1 MAASNIPRIPRLK
14 LRSTI
19 MRVDPN
25 YIANLTAAVDQSAN
39 QEDALTSELSSGLR
53 VASLSDDP
61 VAVAQSTLF
70 GSAIA
75 RDDSF
80 VQSAAGTTSKMQVTD
95 STLGEVVTQVTAAIA
110 TAVSGNNGTLNASDL
125 ASVAQSLSG
134 VRDQVLSLA
143 NTNYQGQY
151 LFGGSQGSA
160 PPFTLDTSTNPATAV
175 YNGDS
180 NLQFVQTPGGQQ
192 IQVNLPGSSV
202 FGSAGTG
209 VLGAL
214 NQLISD
220 FSGSATSAT
229 LTTDTGALTAAL
241 GQLSSQR
248 STLDSS
254 LSRLQ
259 ATSTFAQTE
268 SSELTVAQGTLVEAD
283 PATVASQLSTAETQH
298 QALLSVINTLG
309 GEDLFSLMR

>member
-1 MAASNIPRIPRLK
+1 
-14 LRSTI
+14 

-25 YIANLTAAVDQSAN
+25 YVSNLAAAVDQSAS
-39 QEDALTSELSSGLR
+39 EEATLSSELSSGLR
-53 VASLSDDP
+53 VSSLQDDP
-61 VAVAQSTLF
+61 VAVAQSTLL

-75 RDDSF
+75 KDDTF
-80 VQSAAGTTSKMQVTD
+80 VQTASNESSRLQVAD
-95 STLGEVVTQVTAAIA
+95 STLGEVVTQVTSAIS

-125 ASVAQSLSG
+125 ASVAQQLSG
-134 VRDQVLSLA
+134 IRDQVLSLA
-143 NTNYQGQY
+143 NTSYQGQY

-160 PPFTLDTSTNPATAV
+160 APFTLDTTTNPATAN

-180 NLQFVQTPGGQQ
+180 NVQYVESPNGQKF
-192 IQVNLPGSSV
+192 QVNLPGSSV
-202 FGSAGTG
+202 FGAAGSG

-220 FSGSATSAT
+220 FSSGAATAT
-229 LTTDTGALTAAL
+229 LTADTSALTTAL

-259 ATSTFAQTE
+259 STSTYVQTE
-268 SSELTVAQGTLVEAD
+268 ESQLKVAQSSLVAAD
-283 PATVASQLSTAETQH
+283 PAAVATQLSQAETQH
-298 QALLSVINTLG
+298 QALLSVINALSG
-309 GEDLFSLMR
+309 SDLFSLMR

>member
-1 MAASNIPRIPRLK
+1 
-14 LRSTI
+14 

-25 YIANLTAAVDQSAN
+25 YIANLTAAVDQSAS
-39 QEDALTSELSSGLR
+39 QEDTLTSELSSGLR

-61 VAVAQSTLF
+61 VAAAQSTLF

-75 RDDSF
+75 KDDSF
-80 VQSAAGTTSKMQVTD
+80 VQSAAGTTSRLQVTD
-95 STLGEVVTQVTAAIA
+95 STLGEVVTQITTALS
-110 TAVSGNNGTLNASDL
+110 TAVSGNNGTTLNASDL
-125 ASVAQSLSG
+125 ASIAQSLSG

-143 NTNYQGQY
+143 NTSYQGQY

-180 NLQFVQTPGGQQ
+180 NLQYVKTPSGQK
-192 IQVNLPGSSV
+192 IQVNLPGSNV
-202 FGSAGTG
+202 FGSAGSG

-220 FSGSATSAT
+220 FSGGATSAT
-229 LTTDTGALTAAL
+229 LTTDTGALTTAL

-259 ATSTFAQTE
+259 ATSTYTQTE
-268 SSELTVAQGTLVEAD
+268 ASELTVAQSSLVSAD
-283 PATVASQLSTAETQH
+283 PAAVASQLSTAETQH